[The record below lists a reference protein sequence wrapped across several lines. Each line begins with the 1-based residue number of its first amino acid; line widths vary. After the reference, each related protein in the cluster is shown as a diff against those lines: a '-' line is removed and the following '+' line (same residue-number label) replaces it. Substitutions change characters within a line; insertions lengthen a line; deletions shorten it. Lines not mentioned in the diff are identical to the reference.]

1 MGGGVEVFLGAPFGS
16 AFYRVIGLELA
27 RDRGWL
33 RLLLAGLVRIGKRL
47 GFSARI
53 ALTFWHWGWAVFIH
67 PNLI

>member
-1 MGGGVEVFLGAPFGS
+1 MEVFLGAPFGS
-16 AFYRVIGLELA
+16 ALFRVIGLELA

-53 ALTFWHWGWAVFIH
+53 ALTFWHWGWTVFIH